1 MSTTDAHSDFVK
13 ALHVVPSLG
22 LLASGGSDKVVRLWR
37 GSLLGLELC
46 GFTHVLVCRDLSSV
60 DDGQPL
66 KSVGVLTEHTR
77 PVEALDTRVLSESV
91 AVLYTADT
99 MGIIRVWDI
108 TKEDV
113 DASSPWKVKLVGELK
128 HHRTR
133 VDDMIHGDGHLW
145 TGWICLRSCC
155 LALAHVLMS
164 SVDR

>member
-1 MSTTDAHSDFVK
+1 MK

-22 LLASGGSDKVVRLWR
+22 LLVSSGSDKVVRLWR
-37 GSLLGLELC
+37 ESFLDLELC
-46 GFTHVLVCRDLSSV
+46 GFAYALVFRDLSSV
-60 DDGQPL
+60 GDGQPL

-77 PVEALDTRVLSESV
+77 PVEALDTRVLSENA

-99 MGIIRVWDI
+99 MGIIRLWDI

-113 DASSPWKVKLVGELK
+113 DASSPWKIKLAGELK

-145 TGWICLRSCC
+145 TGWICPRSCC
-155 LALAHVLMS
+155 PALSYVLIS